1 MSEEVKVITPKEV
14 ENLLDEGKT
23 ISLID
28 VREDEEVAE
37 GTIPGAKHIRLGT
50 IPERLE
56 EINKN
61 EEHIIVCRSGRR
73 SEHACDYLQEQ
84 GFNVRNMVGGMMK
97 WEGDV
102 K

>member
-1 MSEEVKVITPKEV
+1 MSNEIKTITPEEVQQ
-14 ENLLDEGKT
+14 LLNEGKNV
-23 ISLID
+23 SLID

-37 GTIPGAKHIRLGT
+37 GKIPVAKHIRLGT

-61 EEHIIVCRSGRR
+61 EEHIMICRSGRR
-73 SEHACDYLQEQ
+73 SEHACEYLQEA
-84 GFNVRNMVGGMMK
+84 GYEVKNMVGGMMK